1 MKKPLRQLLAALVAL
16 CMLLGCTALAEPAE
30 DTGEAS
36 ADYTIEANTYP
47 YLRQFSDSEKY
58 PTEDEMTLY
67 FINGGDIPYVAL
79 S

>member
-16 CMLLGCTALAEPAE
+16 CMLLGCAALAEPAE

-47 YLRQFSDSEKY
+47 YLRQFSDSE
-58 PTEDEMTLY
+58 
-67 FINGGDIPYVAL
+67 
-79 S
+79 